1 MTSLAVVSLLVA
13 LPEVSVVVS
22 RRIELSASAA
32 APIVASL
39 RAAATT
45 QGLATVRRDDQTV
58 CDGAT
63 TCIVEAGAK
72 AGWPFVIHLDLASV
86 GTRLLFRAE
95 LVRTRDAARLASE
108 VAAVTGNDALPE
120 PISRF
125 VGACVSALG
134 EATPVL
140 EPVVVPTPVIA
151 AAPPAPAVI
160 TRPTWPSW
168 VSFGGAALG
177 TAAGLTFV
185 GLRLDAGNRLHR
197 AYETVGAERRASLS
211 FSEASTLASSGN
223 LALGAAVAAF
233 AVSVGLAVVGF
244 VLLPPVNP

>member
-1 MTSLAVVSLLVA
+1 MSLLVA

-39 RAAATT
+39 RAAAAS
-45 QGLATVRRDDQTV
+45 QGLSTVRRDDQTV
-58 CDGAT
+58 CDGASA
-63 TCIVEAGAK
+63 CIADVGAK

-95 LVRTRDAARLASE
+95 LVRTRDGARLASE
-108 VAAVTGNDALPE
+108 VAAVTGSEVLPE

-125 VGACVSALG
+125 VGACVTALG
-134 EATPVL
+134 EM
-140 EPVVVPTPVIA
+140 EPVKAPVTETAAIIVTTP
-151 AAPPAPAVI
+151 AAPVS

-168 VSFGGAALG
+168 VSFAGAALG

-185 GLRLDAGNRLHR
+185 GLRLDAGNRLDQ
-197 AYETVGAERRASLS
+197 AYQTVGAERRASLS
-211 FSEASTLASSGN
+211 FSEASTLASGGN
-223 LALGAAVAAF
+223 VALGAAVGAF
-233 AVSVGLAVVGF
+233 AVSVGLAVLGF
-244 VLLPPVNP
+244 VLLPPGNP